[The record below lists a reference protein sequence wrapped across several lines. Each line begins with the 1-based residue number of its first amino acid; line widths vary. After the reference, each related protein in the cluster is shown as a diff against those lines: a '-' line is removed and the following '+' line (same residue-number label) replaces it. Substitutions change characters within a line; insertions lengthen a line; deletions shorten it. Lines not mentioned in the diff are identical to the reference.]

1 MRPGSLACATIR
13 DFEGMRA
20 LNKGQGRTRQLQD
33 GIAGEVR
40 LVERAFGLGP
50 DPLTEAIARLQ
61 AFNSAA

>member
-1 MRPGSLACATIR
+1 MRTAYATVKG
-13 DFEGMRA
+13 FEVMRA
-20 LNKGQGRTRQLQD
+20 LKKGQGCTHRLQD

-50 DPLTEAIARLQ
+50 DALTEAIARLQ